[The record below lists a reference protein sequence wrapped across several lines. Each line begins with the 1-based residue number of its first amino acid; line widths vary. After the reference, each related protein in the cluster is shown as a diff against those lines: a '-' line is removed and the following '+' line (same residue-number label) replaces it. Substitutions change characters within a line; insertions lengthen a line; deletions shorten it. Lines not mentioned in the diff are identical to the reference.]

1 MKKLYRKSTVH
12 PTPAAPPPPPPSLST
27 RLAFLPAAILTLLAS
42 LSEEDKQVLSYFLF
56 CPSASLSTSHTF
68 MKGRGGGG
76 GGGAADHHPPSS
88 SCYCF
93 NCYRSFWARWDSSP
107 DRRIIDEIVEAY
119 EEGLQRKKEKNR
131 KRETRK
137 IGKGS
142 AAVDFNSKDDS
153 GAVPEMPGDSGG
165 GGDGG
170 AAERGSVRRFVGFLG
185 ERIWSF
191 WT

>member
-12 PTPAAPPPPPPSLST
+12 PTPAPPPPPPSLST
-27 RLAFLPAAILTLLAS
+27 RLAFLPAAILALLAS

-56 CPSASLSTSHTF
+56 CPSATLFNPHAF
-68 MKGRGGGG
+68 MKGRGG
-76 GGGAADHHPPSS
+76 GGGAADHHPPSP

-119 EEGLQRKKEKNR
+119 EDGLHRKKERSR
-131 KRETRK
+131 KKETRK
-137 IGKGS
+137 IGKGP
-142 AAVDFNSKDDS
+142 AVGLKSKDDS

-185 ERIWSF
+185 ERIWSV